1 MSLLTKDTD
10 SLPDQVV
17 FVRYALFKSSNGRVL
32 LKILNA
38 ALFQLTWFGCVL
50 GGARGEWWWG
60 AVGVTA
66 LVLYSRWQTTL
77 ARDLRFVVALV
88 AVGFVLDS
96 LWATSGV
103 LDFGGEAHSVALA
116 GFELRVAPVWILL
129 LWSGVGLTLMHSL
142 GVFVPRPWLGAIMA
156 GGASVPSYLA
166 GERLG
171 GVIIPEPYALGIIIC
186 VWATLFFLMFR
197 WARTLLPS
205 EPSELMEHSSA
216 DSKQNQI

>member
-1 MSLLTKDTD
+1 MK
-10 SLPDQVV
+10 
-17 FVRYALFKSSNGRVL
+17 

-38 ALFQLTWFGCVL
+38 VLFQLTWFGCVL
-50 GGARGEWWWG
+50 GGARGEWLWG
-60 AVGVTA
+60 ALGVAA
-66 LVLYSRWQTTL
+66 LVLYSRWQNTL
-77 ARDLRFVVALV
+77 GRDLRFVMVLV

-103 LDFGGEAHSVALA
+103 LDFGSEAHPFRLA
-116 GFELRVAPVWILL
+116 GFELSIAPVWILL

-171 GVIIPEPYALGIIIC
+171 GVIIPEPYALGIIVC
-186 VWATLFFLMFR
+186 VWATLFFLMFG
-197 WARTLLPS
+197 WARTLLPKEAS
-205 EPSELMEHSSA
+205 GPTESVPTLA
-216 DSKQNQI
+216 GRDQA